1 MFSAYTLLGMRASLF
16 SLDTRNCV
24 CMLSLN
30 IDLPDHIPKVDA
42 RVLMYLAWGR
52 GTFSNVLLIIMKDV
66 EYEAKF
72 AGIIK
77 SNQVPQVEPRD
88 VHHKGERGWAPD
100 TRRRWYKA
108 HSHITGQFS
117 LPRNSL

>member
-1 MFSAYTLLGMRASLF
+1 MRASLF

-72 AGIIK
+72 EDVPYFESPPLRQSASPPLRPAGL
-77 SNQVPQVEPRD
+77 P
-88 VHHKGERGWAPD
+88 
-100 TRRRWYKA
+100 YL
-108 HSHITGQFS
+108 SHQSSSG
-117 LPRNSL
+117 LL